1 MRVKAVIAYDGSAF
15 HGFQKQSH
23 TKQTVATAIE
33 SALENLKIQSKIVGS
48 GRTDRGV
55 HASNQVIHFD
65 VPAFWDDLEKLKT
78 ELNRKLKAIKIK
90 RITRVDD
97 KFHARFDAKRRLY
110 RYYFTTKKPSVFM
123 RNFLAHYD
131 FFDDRKLDQA
141 LLLFIGK
148 HDFNSFSKN
157 GSSPTSTVRTIFG
170 SHHKYHHGVHCIAFE
185 ADGFLRSQVRM
196 MIAAAMKFAQ
206 DKIELCQLEEQ
217 LQNKYVYSATLAPP
231 EGLYLSHVFY

>member
-23 TKQTVATAIE
+23 TAQTVATAIE
-33 SALENLKIQSKIVGS
+33 SALKNLKIQSKITGS

-65 VPAFWDDLEKLKT
+65 LPYFWDDLQKLKI

-90 RITRVDD
+90 RIIEADE

-110 RYYFTTKKPSVFM
+110 RYYFTATKPSVFM
-123 RNFLAHYD
+123 QNYLAYYD
-131 FFDDRKLDQA
+131 SFDNEKLTKA
-141 LLLFIGK
+141 LLLFAGK

-157 GSSPTSTVRTIFG
+157 GSEPNSTIRTIFG
-170 SHHKYHHGVHCIAFE
+170 SYHKYHHGVHCITFE

-196 MIAAAMKFAQ
+196 MVAAAMKCAQ
-206 DKIELCQLEEQ
+206 DKLELWQLEEQ
-217 LQNKYVYSATLAPP
+217 LDNKHLHSVILAPP